1 MRIPLSSKCQT
12 VGCSSTEVESVNV
25 GPPDVVPV
33 QPDLLQYQYDG
44 YCPAC
49 HVPCAGVFWVKRDST
64 TRGPGVHPE

>member
-1 MRIPLSSKCQT
+1 M
-12 VGCSSTEVESVNV
+12 NV